1 MKISFFKILFSLGI
15 VMLTHYGSDAQI
27 NPDATILFE
36 EDWEEVMPNTIPTGW
51 SGDIDEAMI
60 LDTAWVV
67 GIGPSSPANTGPNA
81 ANTGAQYL
89 YFESSAPAG
98 PGATAELLSPVVAV
112 NGDNI
117 VLSFAL
123 YMFGV
128 DIERL
133 DVSVESGGTTTL
145 LNRYDTQL
153 QSSKS
158 EPWSIQTL
166 DLSAY
171 DGQSIQISFDAQKR
185 ILDEGD
191 IAIDSILIYSQPDPV
206 VIPTLG
212 QWSVLNLGLV
222 LLIIASTAL
231 RQRQYYLK
239 GL

>member
-1 MKISFFKILFSLGI
+1 MI
-15 VMLTHYGSDAQI
+15 THYVSDAQI

-36 EDWEEVMPNTIPTGW
+36 EDWEEVIPNTIPSGW

-67 GIGPSSPANTGPNA
+67 GIGPSSPDNTGPSA
-81 ANTGAQYL
+81 ANTGSQYL

-98 PGATAELLSPVVAV
+98 PGATAELLSPIVAV
-112 NGDNI
+112 SGDNI

-158 EPWSIQTL
+158 EPWSIQT
-166 DLSAY
+166 
-171 DGQSIQISFDAQKR
+171 
-185 ILDEGD
+185 
-191 IAIDSILIYSQPDPV
+191 
-206 VIPTLG
+206 
-212 QWSVLNLGLV
+212 
-222 LLIIASTAL
+222 
-231 RQRQYYLK
+231 
-239 GL
+239 

>member
-1 MKISFFKILFSLGI
+1 MEH
-15 VMLTHYGSDAQI
+15 T
-27 NPDATILFE
+27 
-36 EDWEEVMPNTIPTGW
+36 
-51 SGDIDEAMI
+51 DI
-60 LDTAWVV
+60 
-67 GIGPSSPANTGPNA
+67 
-81 ANTGAQYL
+81 
-89 YFESSAPAG
+89 
-98 PGATAELLSPVVAV
+98 
-112 NGDNI
+112 
-117 VLSFAL
+117 
-123 YMFGV
+123 
-128 DIERL
+128 
-133 DVSVESGGTTTL
+133 
-145 LNRYDTQL
+145 
-153 QSSKS
+153 
-158 EPWSIQTL
+158 

>member
-1 MKISFFKILFSLGI
+1 MI
-15 VMLTHYGSDAQI
+15 THYGSDAQI

-60 LDTAWVV
+60 LDTAWVVV